1 MATVPDATVDVGI
14 DATPLAGGH
23 GARGIGR
30 YLQGLFD
37 AIRDADWVT
46 TGPRIGTLVRTG
58 QGAPA
63 AGAVW
68 RTRRAAWRPQDLDF
82 LVASVADRMAVR
94 NNPPR
99 VWHHTD
105 PLVPASPLRRA
116 RTLVTV
122 YDLIPLRDAAV
133 MAAIRIHRRVAYRR
147 YLAMIRNAGGVIAIS
162 ETTADDVVALLGVPR
177 ARVTVV
183 PPHVVALPAGNGA
196 GDRSASPGTRAV
208 RLLFVGAAEPHKR
221 AGLAIA
227 TLAELVRRGID
238 AELAFA
244 GGQPPRARNQLDRL
258 VGAAGLGSRVRFLG
272 RIDDDR
278 LARLYRESILL
289 ATSSLEGFGLP
300 PIEAVVAGGR
310 VVAAPIA
317 AYRESLGTA
326 GVIAA
331 ASSAASLSDAV
342 EAASAQPASPRDR
355 DVLLARFGSAA
366 VAGSLATAYRALDA

>member
-1 MATVPDATVDVGI
+1 
-14 DATPLAGGH
+14 
-23 GARGIGR
+23 
-30 YLQGLFD
+30 
-37 AIRDADWVT
+37 
-46 TGPRIGTLVRTG
+46 
-58 QGAPA
+58 
-63 AGAVW
+63 
-68 RTRRAAWRPQDLDF
+68 
-82 LVASVADRMAVR
+82 
-94 NNPPR
+94 
-99 VWHHTD
+99 
-105 PLVPASPLRRA
+105 
-116 RTLVTV
+116 
-122 YDLIPLRDAAV
+122 
-133 MAAIRIHRRVAYRR
+133 
-147 YLAMIRNAGGVIAIS
+147 
-162 ETTADDVVALLGVPR
+162 
-177 ARVTVV
+177 
-183 PPHVVALPAGNGA
+183 
-196 GDRSASPGTRAV
+196 
-208 RLLFVGAAEPHKR
+208 
-221 AGLAIA
+221 
-227 TLAELVRRGID
+227 
-238 AELAFA
+238 
-244 GGQPPRARNQLDRL
+244 LDRL